1 MILILLVEVCQSLAK
16 NNCIISNAYKLL
28 ATHWATLKCSLAS
41 VLISL
46 LTQGLELTY
55 KLGAKCQL
63 DHWIQLSLE
72 AMICLLSLNDSNKL
86 FSSITIQKSFK
97 TLTPRWKPV
106 LEVDVITYGFIS
118 AFLSVSLYE
127 EYWENPWNRFLL
139 ALLT

>member
-72 AMICLLSLNDSNKL
+72 AFKLSLDL
-86 FSSITIQKSFK
+86 FAKSQWFQ
-97 TLTPRWKPV
+97 
-106 LEVDVITYGFIS
+106 
-118 AFLSVSLYE
+118 
-127 EYWENPWNRFLL
+127 
-139 ALLT
+139 